1 MQRTH
6 IVRNALL
13 TQKDGLSWDNIPCSC
28 REGVF
33 AFKDE
38 YDEHLIPKQILC
50 ACGLEFNSKH
60 EWNIHYMDCPKWVKS
75 RIFNM
80 AKTNKVSEFL
90 EKIGEIELKTPKA
103 MIVKITTI
111 INEEGLIEQLN
122 LLDSS
127 ATYSINEGKVIVD
140 FVGTA
145 RRKQHY
151 RKGKKDTN
159 KVPEEDGLVF
169 SGDNLLPDRFR

>member
-1 MQRTH
+1 
-6 IVRNALL
+6 
-13 TQKDGLSWDNIPCSC
+13 
-28 REGVF
+28 
-33 AFKDE
+33 
-38 YDEHLIPKQILC
+38 
-50 ACGLEFNSKH
+50 
-60 EWNIHYMDCPKWVKS
+60 
-75 RIFNM
+75 
-80 AKTNKVSEFL
+80 
-90 EKIGEIELKTPKA
+90 